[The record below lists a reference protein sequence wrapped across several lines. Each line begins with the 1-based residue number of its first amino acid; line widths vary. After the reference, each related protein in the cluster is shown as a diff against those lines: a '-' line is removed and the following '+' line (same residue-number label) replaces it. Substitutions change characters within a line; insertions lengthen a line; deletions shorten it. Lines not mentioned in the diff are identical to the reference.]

1 MAYNSSM
8 GNTKTLLRLNT
19 QMEDILNILDKII
32 MF

>member
-1 MAYNSSM
+1 MAYNGPM

-19 QMEDILNILDKII
+19 QMKDILNILDKII